1 MRKLYE
7 HYGPERLCW
16 ASDYPP
22 VLLHMTYQQ
31 SLEVVR
37 KYCPFIPDK
46 DMGLILGENMRRL
59 LDEQKG

>member
-1 MRKLYE
+1 M
-7 HYGPERLCW
+7 
-16 ASDYPP
+16 
-22 VLLHMTYQQ
+22 LLHMTYQQ